1 MSKLSREQRRKKAMN
16 LYEKYRD
23 MLVVRRC
30 LGHKKISST
39 LDFVVCSE
47 RNVNKAEE
55 L

>member
-1 MSKLSREQRRKKAMN
+1 MSKPSREQRRKKATE

-23 MLVVRRC
+23 ILVVQRYF
-30 LGHKKISST
+30 GHKKISST
-39 LDFVVCSE
+39 LNYVICNE